1 MKLMLTITALLAV
14 SIFGSVYALESG
26 NTYLL
31 DDSEFISILIDVDS
45 NGNASLEEVFITP
58 ESDQGVFVMD
68 AGTTNS
74 IRISNDHS
82 YGRIFGQTI
91 DGDYALVIF
100 EIDGE
105 DVKLKAKIWTDNGKE
120 RIISNGEVIPIF

>member
-1 MKLMLTITALLAV
+1 MLTITALLAV